1 MGYKRDA
8 IFGGAYGHIWGGW
21 LDLSLLWVAGA
32 AELLRSLRKKGY
44 GRNLLEAAEDEAK
57 AQGCRG
63 VFLSTSSFQARP
75 FYERF
80 GYEVIADVPDY
91 PFGHTYHVLK
101 ENLQRA

>member
-1 MGYKRDA
+1 LGYERDA

-63 VFLSTSSFQARP
+63 VFLHLQLPGAAVLRALRLRGRGRTS
-75 FYERF
+75 
-80 GYEVIADVPDY
+80 DY
-91 PFGHTYHVLK
+91 PPGHAYYFMRKTLV
-101 ENLQRA
+101 